1 MNSTVLEELLT
12 EPWFKMCSDVS
23 KQPFLGFNSESLELT
38 GTQSKKTQSTLLFG
52 PYLEEGI
59 NAKVN
64 KTESIGI

>member
-1 MNSTVLEELLT
+1 
-12 EPWFKMCSDVS
+12 MCSDVS